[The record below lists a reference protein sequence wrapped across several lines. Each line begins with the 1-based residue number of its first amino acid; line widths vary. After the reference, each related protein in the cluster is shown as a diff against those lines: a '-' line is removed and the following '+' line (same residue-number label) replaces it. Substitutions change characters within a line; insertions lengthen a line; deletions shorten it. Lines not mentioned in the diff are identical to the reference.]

1 MNKFKVGDLVEIIND
16 SSYDYT
22 KKGSIGVVEYV
33 RDSYIHVKFKTIGK
47 GKYKKSAVFG
57 DDFDIYVKDLA
68 LITPLSQQELV
79 INKIREM
86 ESRRKVTSTKVKLKK
101 HEYAPSLDVPF

>member
-1 MNKFKVGDLVEIIND
+1 MSQFKVGDLVEIIND

-22 KKGSIGVVEYV
+22 KIGNIGTVIAISGSFIN
-33 RDSYIHVKFKTIGK
+33 VKFKTIGRH
-47 GKYKKSAVFG
+47 KKKAASWDVYF
-57 DDFDIYVKDLA
+57 IRVSDLA
-68 LITPLSQQELV
+68 LVTPLSQQELI

-86 ESRRKVTSTKVKLKK
+86 ESRRKVASTKVKLKK